1 MYQITDGNE
10 VQRIANWDEM
20 IATLESWEGCPDLGG
35 IDDGDIEELR
45 AYLKGTGYQVEE
57 VA

>member
-10 VQRIANWDEM
+10 YQRIGNWNEM
-20 IATLESWEGCPDLGG
+20 IATLESWQGNLDLQADEGDLAALRK
-35 IDDGDIEELR
+35 EL
-45 AYLKGTGYQVEE
+45 AGTGYQVEE